1 MENLLNSMKKSL
13 PKYNITQP
21 STGKLVTF
29 RPFTVK
35 EEKALII
42 SNQTGSYEDF
52 LSTLSDIIDNCFT
65 LKTNAKNLPLVDIEY
80 FFLKLR
86 SKSVGELIEPTIT
99 CPITRE
105 KVKVGIN
112 LEDIEPK
119 FTQDHTTKIKISDGI
134 LVTMAYPTLD
144 NLIKKK
150 EKLDYFDLIIDC
162 IQSIQTQ
169 KEIIEVGTASR
180 ENIKEFVELLTS
192 EQYRKLIDFFKT
204 SPKLEYE
211 INYRTSD
218 GTERKIILK
227 GLKDFFQ

>member
-21 STGKLVTF
+21 STGKQVTF

-52 LSTLSDIIDNCFT
+52 LSTLSDIIDNCFN

-99 CPITRE
+99 CPITHE
-105 KVKVGIN
+105 KVKVVIN

-119 FTQDHTTKIKISDGI
+119 FNKDHTAKIKISEGI
-134 LVTMAYPTLD
+134 LVTMTYPTLD

-169 KEIIEVGTASR
+169 KEIIEIGTASR
-180 ENIKEFVELLTS
+180 ESIKEFVELLTS

-211 INYRTSD
+211 INYKTSD
-218 GTERKIILK
+218 GTDRKIILK